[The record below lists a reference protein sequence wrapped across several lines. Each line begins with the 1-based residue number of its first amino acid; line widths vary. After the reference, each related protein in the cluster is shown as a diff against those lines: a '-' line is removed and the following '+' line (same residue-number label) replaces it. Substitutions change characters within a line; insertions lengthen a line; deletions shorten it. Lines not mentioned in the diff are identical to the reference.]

1 MLLKWWHAS
10 LHCLFFP
17 YVLMLL
23 CVFCKF
29 SYFDNWTFILEQ
41 PDSCA
46 ATSFG
51 MSILKYTLENWATFL
66 NKIFLSHTFKL

>member
-10 LHCLFFP
+10 LRCLFSP

-23 CVFCKF
+23 CVFYNF
-29 SYFDNWTFILEQ
+29 SYFDNWTFILKQ

-46 ATSFG
+46 ATCFG
-51 MSILKYTLENWATFL
+51 MPTVKYASENLATFL
-66 NKIFLSHTFKL
+66 NKIILSHTFKL